1 MADKRVT
8 PTPKQIEDYCQTLI
22 AKLKKEPN
30 WELQQEFGRMLMRH
44 IDSFTP
50 DERKRYDELKSILSA
65 GEKI

>member
-8 PTPKQIEDYCQTLI
+8 PTPKQIEDYCQNLI
-22 AKLKKEPN
+22 AKLKQEPN
-30 WELQQEFGRMLMRH
+30 YELQQEFGRMLMRH

-50 DERKRYDELKSILSA
+50 DERKRYDELKSILCA